1 MPEALKKNPAWKGR
15 RGPVVLVIMDGVGYG
30 KYKEGDAVAD
40 SKMDHFNAIK
50 AKSPHTR
57 LKAHGKAVGLPSD
70 DDMGNSEVG
79 HNAMGC
85 GRVFNQGA
93 ALVSKSIETG
103 AMFTGQAWKEII
115 AKVKSPAESPAGGSG
130 GNSQAD
136 GQRAPTLHFIGLFSD
151 GNVHS
156 HLDHLK
162 AMIKQA
168 KNDGV
173 KRVRVHVLFDGRD
186 VGETSA
192 LDYVDPF
199 EAFLKE
205 QNSGGFDA
213 KIGSGGGR
221 MWITMDR
228 YGADWSMVERGWQ
241 THVLGTARQFA
252 TTREA
257 VETYRKEIPGIIDQ
271 DLKEFCIAENGKPIG
286 TIEDGDSVIYFNFR
300 GDRALEITAAFEEDG
315 TAEGGAFDHF
325 DRRRRPKVCYAGMM
339 EYDGD
344 THTPRRYLVSP
355 PAIDRTMGEYLAA
368 TGVRTLAISETQKY
382 GHVTYFFNGNRT
394 GKFDDKLEDYVEIKS
409 DVIPFEQRP
418 WMKCADIADS
428 VIAAIGSGKYDFI
441 RLNFPNGD
449 MVGHT
454 GVYQAVVC
462 SMESMDIQIGRI
474 AKAAGEAGA
483 VMVITADHGNSDD
496 MYEHSKKT
504 GEVVRREDGTPKAKT
519 SHSLNPVPCV
529 IYDPECKGEYPAKP
543 GEGSLNEGLGISSI
557 AATCIQLLGYVPPP
571 DYDASVLKL

>member
-1 MPEALKKNPAWKGR
+1 MLEALKKNPAWKGR
-15 RGPVVLVIMDGVGYG
+15 KGPVVLLIMDGVGYG

-40 SKMDHFNAIK
+40 SKMYHLDAIK

-70 DDMGNSEVG
+70 EDMGNSEVG

-93 ALVSKSIETG
+93 ALVETSIETG
-103 AMFTGQAWKEII
+103 AMFQGKAWKDVV
-115 AKVKSPAESPAGGSG
+115 KYVKSSG
-130 GNSQAD
+130 GA
-136 GQRAPTLHFIGLFSD
+136 LHFIGLFSD

-162 AMIKQA
+162 AMIVQA
-168 KNDGV
+168 KAEGV
-173 KRVRVHVLFDGRD
+173 KKVRVHVLFDGRD

-192 LDYVDPF
+192 LEYVDPF

-205 QNSGGFDA
+205 LNDGGFDA
-213 KIGSGGGR
+213 KIASGGGR

-228 YGADWSMVERGWQ
+228 YGANWPQVERGWKV
-241 THVLGTARQFA
+241 HVLGEGRQFKSA
-252 TTREA
+252 REA
-257 VETYRKEIPGIIDQ
+257 VETYRKEIPDIIDQ
-271 DLKEFCIAENGKPIG
+271 DLKEFVIAENGKPIG
-286 TIEDGDSVIYFNFR
+286 TINDGDSVVYFNFR
-300 GDRALEITAAFEEDG
+300 GDRALEITAAFEQEN
-315 TAEGGAFDHF
+315 FNKF
-325 DRRRRPKVCYAGMM
+325 DRVRLPKICYAGMM

-344 THTPRRYLVSP
+344 THVPKRYLVEP
-355 PAIDRTMGEYLAA
+355 PSIDKTMGEYLAA

-409 DVIPFEQRP
+409 DVVPFEERP
-418 WMKCADIADS
+418 WMKCAEIADR
-428 VIAAIGSGKYDFI
+428 VIQAIGSGKYDFI

-462 SMESMDIQIGRI
+462 SMEAMDLQIGRI
-474 AKAAGEAGA
+474 AKEIDETGGIL
-483 VMVITADHGNSDD
+483 VITADHGNSDD
-496 MYEHSKKT
+496 MYEHDKKT
-504 GEVVRREDGTPKAKT
+504 GAVSLHPDGTPRAKT
-519 SHSLNPVPCV
+519 AHSLNPVPCV
-529 IYDPECKGEYPAKP
+529 VYDPAYSGEYPNSP
-543 GEGSLNEGLGISSI
+543 GTGALNEGLGISSI
-557 AATCIQLLGYVPPP
+557 AATCIQLLGYVPPAE
-571 DYDASVLKL
+571 YDRSVIKL